1 MSYSLVGAAPVTPTV
16 SGETLRYPR
25 VSPGVDLVLAATAT
39 GFKES
44 LVLYSAQAPS
54 SFVYRLGLQ
63 GLTPRLDAAGSVSLV
78 DGTGSVAAR
87 MPAGYMED
95 SRFDPRSGGF
105 TRSNGVTYALTTV
118 DGGPALRVSL
128 DASWLRDPSRVFPVT
143 VDPTTTYGTTG
154 DTYVRSDESVDRS
167 GANEL
172 LVGTYN
178 GGASKAYTFM
188 TFDSFAT
195 TYPGAKMSAVSLK
208 IFDSWAYTCTPEPFW
223 VNPITEPWSV
233 TGYKP
238 YPGPAFGSAIGS
250 VTADPGVACTNTS
263 SDRSVGTWMTV
274 PLSTAT
280 FQNWALGQP
289 NYGLAVTASQT
300 DSMQWK
306 RFTSRNHTCCG
317 PYLSVTYTPNVAP
330 QVDAQYPPSW
340 YAATTLTPELL
351 VSAHDPDAWPTPLRY
366 RFVVFNSTGTAVV
379 ADSGAISARNW
390 VVPASANLR
399 WGETYLWTVTA
410 SDGSAASASQKLNV
424 LTTPVPQPLV
434 TSSLAQNGGLG
445 FDANVGNYTTAA
457 TDAVVNTVGPE
468 LTVRRMYNS
477 LDPRVDAA
485 FGAGWSSVLDMRA
498 TDVLA
503 GGARSTDS
511 VLLRYPTGQEM
522 AFGRNGDGTFSPPSG
537 RFATF
542 TPVAGGGYR
551 LVDKDGTG
559 YTFTTSAGTGVWRIT
574 SIVDAAGRALT
585 FGYAAGLP
593 TTVTSASGRA
603 LQLTWSTPA
612 GAVAPHV
619 ATVRTD
625 PVVPGDSSSALTW
638 SYTYSGDR
646 LTRVCPPTSS
656 TACTQYT
663 YTTSSLYRA
672 AVMDAGPHSYWRLG
686 EASGTTAGS
695 AVLDHEGTDNGS
707 YTNVTLGVP
716 GPLAG
721 STATAAGFNGISSSV
736 RLPAKLVTDTSYQSI
751 GMWFKLAAGDS
762 GVLYSYQVDPVT
774 AATTTATY
782 QPALYV
788 GSSGKLYGQFY
799 DGTIAPMATSASV
812 ANGGWHFAV
821 LTAAGNTQA
830 LYLDGALVGSKT
842 GLVQAPA
849 GATNEYLGAG
859 FLGGAWPDQAHY
871 STTNPTGYATFFKGS
886 IAEAV
891 LFDRPLTSANIAAL
905 RSAGTS
911 TLRPLTSVLRR
922 SGNASATVTY
932 DALTGTVTQLVDGN
946 GGTWQLGP
954 PSVSGSSQVYVSAV
968 LAAGPVDYWRLAEN
982 NTADAINEVHG
993 NTAAYNAVTLGVPG
1007 GPFADATVGS
1017 FDGTAS
1023 YLALP
1028 TTDIPSTGP
1037 VSVASSAASSGPVP
1051 SPRSPRP
1058 PPSTT
1063 ATGITSHWP
1072 PRPPARRCTW
1082 TVRRSAPSTARWW
1095 RPRPPTVTS
1104 ARGSRPAGPAGRA
1117 TRWATS
1123 PGSSP
1128 RSRTS
1133 GRNCPPRRLPR
1144 STRLGPRRPAPR
1156 PGPSR

>member
-1 MSYSLVGAAPVTPTV
+1 MRVRVGSWGRRLVGRSARLVTLCAVVALVSFGLTAAVPSPGALPPGRGFPLSWLWEGLGRGPRSLPENWAAAFVGLPVQPSAGTAADREHYVPAGQTRAGGGSGRAPDAGVGAVPVTPTV

-63 GLTPRLDAAGSVSLV
+63 GLTPRLDAGGSVSLV

-178 GGASKAYTFM
+178 GGASKAYTF
-188 TFDSFAT
+188 
-195 TYPGAKMSAVSLK
+195 
-208 IFDSWAYTCTPEPFW
+208 TPEPFW

-340 YAATTLTPELL
+340 YAATTLTPGSL

-410 SDGSAASASQKLNV
+410 SYGSAASAYQKLNV

-751 GMWFKLAAGDS
+751 GMWFKLAAG
-762 GVLYSYQVDPVT
+762 Y
-774 AATTTATY
+774 
-782 QPALYV
+782 
-788 GSSGKLYGQFY
+788 
-799 DGTIAPMATSASV
+799 
-812 ANGGWHFAV
+812 
-821 LTAAGNTQA
+821 
-830 LYLDGALVGSKT
+830 
-842 GLVQAPA
+842 
-849 GATNEYLGAG
+849 
-859 FLGGAWPDQAHY
+859 
-871 STTNPTGYATFFKGS
+871 
-886 IAEAV
+886 
-891 LFDRPLTSANIAAL
+891 
-905 RSAGTS
+905 
-911 TLRPLTSVLRR
+911 
-922 SGNASATVTY
+922 
-932 DALTGTVTQLVDGN
+932 
-946 GGTWQLGP
+946 
-954 PSVSGSSQVYVSAV
+954 
-968 LAAGPVDYWRLAEN
+968 
-982 NTADAINEVHG
+982 
-993 NTAAYNAVTLGVPG
+993 
-1007 GPFADATVGS
+1007 
-1017 FDGTAS
+1017 
-1023 YLALP
+1023 
-1028 TTDIPSTGP
+1028 
-1037 VSVASSAASSGPVP
+1037 
-1051 SPRSPRP
+1051 
-1058 PPSTT
+1058 
-1063 ATGITSHWP
+1063 
-1072 PRPPARRCTW
+1072 
-1082 TVRRSAPSTARWW
+1082 
-1095 RPRPPTVTS
+1095 
-1104 ARGSRPAGPAGRA
+1104 
-1117 TRWATS
+1117 
-1123 PGSSP
+1123 
-1128 RSRTS
+1128 
-1133 GRNCPPRRLPR
+1133 
-1144 STRLGPRRPAPR
+1144 
-1156 PGPSR
+1156 